1 MSFAENIQY
10 LRKRDKLTQEELAE
24 KLDVSRQSVSKWE
37 TGEAFPET
45 EKLILLCDTFDVK
58 MDDLMRGD
66 VTKGVSAGGEANG
79 ERAGAKREE
88 ANKKAKFY
96 DALEHALSL
105 AIMLLAAVIYVT
117 IGCVWG
123 IWHPSWIVFLVAS
136 FIDAA
141 FAIIFSILKGK
152 AGVSGQSEDNLK

>member
-1 MSFAENIQY
+1 MSFAENMQY
-10 LRKRDKLTQEELAE
+10 LRERDGLTQEELAE

-45 EKLILLCDTFDVK
+45 EKLIVLCDMFGV
-58 MDDLMRGD
+58 DLDSLLRGD
-66 VTKGVSAGGEANG
+66 VKNGGG
-79 ERAGAKREE
+79 KISGGADGK
-88 ANKKAKFY
+88 ANKSVKFY
-96 DALEHALSL
+96 DALEHALSF
-105 AIMLLAAVIYVT
+105 AVMLLAAIIYVT

-141 FAIIFSILKGK
+141 LGIVFSVIKGK
-152 AGVSGQSEDNLK
+152 SGVSGQEEDNLD